1 MVMPGRDDQPI
12 TRKQE
17 IFLTISVFSGSAVSD
32 VIVLRKDDVM
42 QTQGRTTAGGTATW
56 MNRED
61 SPLSTSVKAGDFIG
75 LAIPRDNI
83 TGRSINY
90 QGVAAM
96 NSGLLLSARRLILS
110 YNSLSEF
117 VERVEESTAES
128 GQTIR
133 VLPPLIQFTV
143 GESLL
148 HSLHII

>member
-1 MVMPGRDDQPI
+1 MVMPSRYDRPV

-17 IFLTISVFSGSAVSD
+17 IFLTIAVFSGSTVSD
-32 VIVLRKDDVM
+32 VLVLRNDNVT
-42 QTQGRTTAGGTATW
+42 QTPSTATW
-56 MNRED
+56 MNNP
-61 SPLSTSVKAGDFIG
+61 SAPPLSTSVKAGDFIG
-75 LAIPRDNI
+75 LAVPRDNI
-83 TGRSINY
+83 TGLSIYY

-96 NSGLLLSARRLILS
+96 STGPRISARQLDLS

-148 HSLHII
+148 HSLHTI